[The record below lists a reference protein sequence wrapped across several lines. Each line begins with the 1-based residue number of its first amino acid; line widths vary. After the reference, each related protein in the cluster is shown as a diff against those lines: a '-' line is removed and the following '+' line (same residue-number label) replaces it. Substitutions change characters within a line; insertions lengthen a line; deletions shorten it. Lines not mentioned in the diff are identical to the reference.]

1 MKEDYAARPKV
12 LRDFAQHF
20 TRIGLCPQHIAT
32 NNKIERPLEHH
43 FAWIA
48 LAKRDLSFSTRH
60 GSFSRHRNRGWSNMG
75 AHHLA
80 RGTYQVGCQEGDGAC
95 PAADIEHAHTRCHAC
110 ASKVLAGCRFEELRL
125 ASQALKFEIG
135 MAKDVTWVCHG
146 DMMRTV
152 MSARSL
158 QSRSS

>member
-1 MKEDYAARPKV
+1 MS
-12 LRDFAQHF
+12 
-20 TRIGLCPQHIAT
+20 
-32 NNKIERPLEHH
+32 LECHL
-43 FAWIA
+43 AWVA
-48 LAKRDLSFSTRH
+48 LAERDLSLPTRD
-60 GSFSRHRNRGWSNMG
+60 GGFARCRNRGWSNIG

-146 DMMRTV
+146 YDAHSDV
-152 MSARSL
+152 CAVPPKPQQL
-158 QSRSS
+158 